1 MSAFCNLC
9 SKDPDTGELLCVRLV
24 KWVER
29 CPNFSDGYKWDS
41 ERETRREMRMTNGRK
56 SENTQLLR

>member
-1 MSAFCNLC
+1 MSALCSLC
-9 SKDPDTGELLCVRLV
+9 SKDPDTGELLCARLG
-24 KWVER
+24 ER
-29 CPNFSDGYKWDS
+29 VDECPNFPDGYKWDS